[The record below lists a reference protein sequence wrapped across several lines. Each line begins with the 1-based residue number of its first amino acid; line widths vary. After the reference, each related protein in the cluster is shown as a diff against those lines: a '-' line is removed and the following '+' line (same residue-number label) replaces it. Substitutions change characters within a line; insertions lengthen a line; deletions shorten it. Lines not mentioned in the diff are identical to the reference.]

1 MFALRQ
7 RTRSFITVAA
17 VCAAM
22 LALLAAPPAAAQQR
36 GRPAPVPDDNA
47 GFEAIFDGKTLKAW
61 DGDSA
66 FWRAENGTIVGE
78 TTPEKPLKTNTFLVW
93 QGGAVRDFEL
103 KAEFRLTAAANSG
116 VQYRST
122 MLPEVG
128 QWSMKGPQADMDG
141 QDRYT
146 GLLYEERGRTFLAQ
160 RGQVMRMVDGGQRKA
175 IASSGSDEELKALL
189 KPQDWNRLHLVV
201 SGNTSMYFINGR
213 LMSVFIDED
222 AANRPVEGLLGVQL
236 HVGKPMKV
244 EFRDVLLK
252 KL

>member
-1 MFALRQ
+1 MFSLRSPL
-7 RTRSFITVAA
+7 TIAA

-22 LALLAAPPAAAQQR
+22 LSLLAAPAAAQQR
-36 GRPAPVPDDNA
+36 GRPAPLPDDNA

-61 DGDSA
+61 DGDPA
-66 FWRAENGTIVGE
+66 FWRVENGTIVGE
-78 TTPEKPLKTNTFLVW
+78 STPEKPVKTNTFLVW
-93 QGGAVRDFEL
+93 RGGAVKDFEL
-103 KAEFRLTAAANSG
+103 KAEFRLTASANSG

-122 MLPEVG
+122 LLPEVG

-160 RGQVMRMVDGGQRKA
+160 RGQVMRMVDAKTRKSV
-175 IASSGSDEELKALL
+175 ASTGSDEELKALL

-201 SGNTSMYFINGR
+201 SGNTSIYFINGR
-213 LMSVFIDED
+213 LMSLFIDED
-222 AANRPVEGLLGVQL
+222 PANRPAEGLLGLQL
-236 HVGKPMKV
+236 HTGQPMKV
-244 EFRDVLLK
+244 EFRDVVLK